1 MCLPLAAQ
9 KGIFLLQLG
18 QSKRVSGSMNLQY
31 GQGDKGSGSSSYFTG
46 LRAIDSI
53 FVLNL
58 DAILSRYSGLIKTQ
72 AH

>member
-1 MCLPLAAQ
+1 
-9 KGIFLLQLG
+9 
-18 QSKRVSGSMNLQY
+18 MNLQY